1 MSANRQILARPG
13 GRSRSVQ
20 VNQKKRSSAR
30 TMSAFV
36 PNGRRWM
43 RRIYHGLI
51 QLGRLR
57 LQTRVRTTQNHSACL
72 IEGMVHNRHALSGR
86 GWLMAVVSRKR
97 SPRLLVVISAIA
109 FSAFLGQRSSWAD
122 ESGVSFWQP
131 GTFANLA
138 AVPGPPGWSQCN
150 LFSRHASGWEQ
161 RCDGGC
167 AAAFPTDDAKSSAR
181 L

>member
-13 GRSRSVQ
+13 GPSRSIQ
-20 VNQKKRSSAR
+20 VNQKRSSAR

-51 QLGRLR
+51 QSGRPR
-57 LQTRVRTTQNHSACL
+57 LPTRVRTTQNYSACL
-72 IEGMVHNRHALSGR
+72 IDGMAHNSHALSGA
-86 GWLMAVVSRKR
+86 GVLVAVVSRKR
-97 SPRLLVVISAIA
+97 SPRLLAVISAIA
-109 FSAFLGQRSSWAD
+109 FSAFLGQRSSRAD

-138 AVPGPPGWSQCN
+138 AVPGLLGWS
-150 LFSRHASGWEQ
+150 FSAAVGVVVAYRNAAS
-161 RCDGGC
+161 
-167 AAAFPTDDAKSSAR
+167 AADHKIVHTLIPFQ
-181 L
+181 